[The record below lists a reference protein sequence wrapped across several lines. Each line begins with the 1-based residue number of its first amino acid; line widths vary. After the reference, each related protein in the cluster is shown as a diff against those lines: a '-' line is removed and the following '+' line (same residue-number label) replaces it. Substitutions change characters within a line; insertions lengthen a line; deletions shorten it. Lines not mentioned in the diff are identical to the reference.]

1 MGSSFVVLNAT
12 KPGCMLKECNLGN
25 VVTDAM
31 VFHYAHLSASEEQ
44 WTDASIALQ
53 NSVSITA
60 SITVSAQGTATSVL
74 MNTSYTLRFNRHFL
88 QTRWLGLRTR
98 RMLRGLKRKGGLQA
112 VYSMWSVTKESKV
125 AQYTRARF

>member
-1 MGSSFVVLNAT
+1 MGSSFVFLNAT

-88 QTRWLGLRTR
+88 QTRWLG
-98 RMLRGLKRKGGLQA
+98 
-112 VYSMWSVTKESKV
+112 
-125 AQYTRARF
+125 

>member
-1 MGSSFVVLNAT
+1 MQVQVGSSFVFLNAT

-60 SITVSAQGTATSVL
+60 SITVSVRYCNKCAYDHKLYASI
-74 MNTSYTLRFNRHFL
+74 
-88 QTRWLGLRTR
+88 
-98 RMLRGLKRKGGLQA
+98 
-112 VYSMWSVTKESKV
+112 
-125 AQYTRARF
+125 

>member
-1 MGSSFVVLNAT
+1 
-12 KPGCMLKECNLGN
+12 MLKECNLGN

-60 SITVSAQGTATSVL
+60 SITVSVRYCNKCAYDHKLYASI
-74 MNTSYTLRFNRHFL
+74 
-88 QTRWLGLRTR
+88 
-98 RMLRGLKRKGGLQA
+98 
-112 VYSMWSVTKESKV
+112 
-125 AQYTRARF
+125 